1 MARTFGPLGFCGCEL
16 RRREKQ
22 IPEGM
27 TDKKSKGNGNS
38 NDGLAF
44 VVSHPSRK
52 NKSAAR
58 MGRGGFKVQVQ
69 HFSIGD
75 RCTWRRATYT
85 LQWRNGR

>member
-58 MGRGGFKVQVQ
+58 MGPGFVSVDAK
-69 HFSIGD
+69 SNR
-75 RCTWRRATYT
+75 RCS
-85 LQWRNGR
+85 G